1 MTSTDI
7 LLKLSAHILIL
18 LDNPQKIIEAQKEE
32 EVRLKKR
39 YGSRNG
45 YVCEPDE

>member
-32 EVRLKKR
+32 EKVMSVSYTHLTLPT
-39 YGSRNG
+39 SDL
-45 YVCEPDE
+45 V